1 MKNDK
6 TAFITVSPGKKVEFR
21 LVSENEDILKA
32 MQAEVDGYVETVP
45 DTYGRLQRL
54 LGTEYPVMLCN
65 DEGLLRNLPR
75 NPVAQ
80 AITGYAP
87 LCGRVVIARTVHTAD
102 GDLDIAGWPIQEASR
117 LWRRVFHLAEG
128 M

>member
-6 TAFITVSPGKKVEFR
+6 TAFITISTGGKVE
-21 LVSENEDILKA
+21 LQVTDQNGLLEQL
-32 MQAEVDGYVETVP
+32 QAAVDGYVETVP
-45 DTYGRLQRL
+45 DMYDRLQRV
-54 LGTEYPVMLCN
+54 LGTDRPVMLCN
-65 DEGLLRNLPR
+65 DEGLLHGMPR

-87 LCGRVVIARTVHTAD
+87 LCGPVAIARVIRTET
-102 GDLDIAGWPIQEASR
+102 GGEDISGWPISEASR
-117 LWRRVFHLAEG
+117 LWRRLFHLAEA